1 MGRSSYRGIQ
11 TIRNWPGCPPRS
23 ARKRYV
29 IVVGVS
35 RTISRRGTTWIVGMG
50 DPDRLRYGVEARFLQ
65 ENAHFLYDFV
75 EDAEAPRE
83 DRGSDLD
90 RARTGHDVLQGVA
103 TRSDPTDADHGDMD
117 LLADVV
123 HGSHSD
129 RPDRGAAKAA
139 VLVRQRR
146 HLQFWRD
153 RHCLQ
158 CVDRDNPVGP
168 AFLGGHGESGDV
180 LDVRRELGKD
190 GNVDDILHRAGEV
203 PDRGRV
209 LGDLGPEAPRV
220 RAGQVQLDC
229 LYAVRGHLRRDGRVL
244 LGVLAEHGADHD
256 RTRGVRLL
264 DLVLVLDDA
273 RVRKADRVQQTGIQ
287 LDNRRVRIPLPR
299 LRSYTLRHDRAGARL
314 VDAGHGPSGFVEKPR
329 GEHRWVSKP
338 HPGDLGP
345 EVHHRADR
353 IDRGPKGFGW
363 RNHPELTQRKRLGSR
378 SCLAHVRAVTGWR
391 QRGSRDVQIE
401 PSVFRRHAYVG
412 TACYLVSWRGEV
424 EAVGP
429 LWDRFV

>member
-1 MGRSSYRGIQ
+1 MPFTAPRWERAMGSSSYRGIQ

-35 RTISRRGTTWIVGMG
+35 RTISRRGTTWILGMG

-203 PDRGRV
+203 PDR
-209 LGDLGPEAPRV
+209 
-220 RAGQVQLDC
+220 
-229 LYAVRGHLRRDGRVL
+229 
-244 LGVLAEHGADHD
+244 
-256 RTRGVRLL
+256 
-264 DLVLVLDDA
+264 
-273 RVRKADRVQQTGIQ
+273 
-287 LDNRRVRIPLPR
+287 
-299 LRSYTLRHDRAGARL
+299 AGARL
-314 VDAGHGPSGFVEKPR
+314 VDAGHGPYGFVEKPR

-345 EVHHRADR
+345 EVHHREDR

-378 SCLAHVRAVTGWR
+378 SCLAQVRRLRGGAKGALAMSRLNQACSGDMLMWGPRVTQYHG
-391 QRGSRDVQIE
+391 G
-401 PSVFRRHAYVG
+401 
-412 TACYLVSWRGEV
+412 GEL

-429 LWDRFV
+429 LWDRF